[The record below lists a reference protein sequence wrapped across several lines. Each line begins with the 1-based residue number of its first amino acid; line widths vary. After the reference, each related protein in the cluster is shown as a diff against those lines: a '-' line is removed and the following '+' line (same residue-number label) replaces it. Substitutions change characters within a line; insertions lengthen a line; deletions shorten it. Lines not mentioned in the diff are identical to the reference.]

1 MYITSSIAAY
11 LLICNDSLSSLSL
24 ASHLLAA
31 GVPAFLVLVF
41 LPVAVAVLAS
51 STTSVVSVPISLL
64 ELLQLAGFSHILWLG
79 FSLTLLAFG
88 LRSSSTTLEGVSE
101 KFGGFGIDGVG
112 ELDFELND
120 QVTVLIGSLV
130 EGHAK
135 FLNGEL
141 RLWLNNLSR
150 SISDADLSSI
160 KVSQHE
166 I

>member
-1 MYITSSIAAY
+1 VYITSSIAAY
-11 LLICNDSLSSLSL
+11 LLICNDSLSLSL

-31 GVPAFLVLVF
+31 GVTAFLILVF
-41 LPVAVAVLAS
+41 LPIAVAVLAS

-64 ELLQLAGFSHILWLG
+64 ELLQLASLSHILWLG
-79 FSLTLLAFG
+79 LSLTLLAFS
-88 LRSSSTTLEGVSE
+88 LRSSSCTLKGVSE
-101 KFGGFGIDGVG
+101 KFGGFGIDCVG

-135 FLNGEL
+135 LLNGEL
-141 RLWLNNLSR
+141 RLWLDNLSR